1 MYSDGVSGIQ
11 KGKVSRKAVEN
22 AERKK
27 KKKEKRKKKKLCA
40 KNAVESQNSPLPLFY
55 CSEPAL
61 LAVRL
66 GGRETR
72 PFVAATDRFQSAP
85 VLCPSQI
92 TIHF

>member
-1 MYSDGVSGIQ
+1 ML
-11 KGKVSRKAVEN
+11 KAG
-22 AERKK
+22 
-27 KKKEKRKKKKLCA
+27 KKEEGKKSLHVKK
-40 KNAVESQNSPLPLFY
+40 AVESQNSPLPLFY
-55 CSEPAL
+55 CSEPAV

-72 PFVAATDRFQSAP
+72 PLVAATDRFQSAP